1 MKINLTKILPPFLL
15 TFFVAIAVVSL
26 VGYIG
31 FGKTNANFYDLE
43 TKNVYAVL
51 LKDAQI
57 KQQRVENNA
66 EYAKGKSI
74 SSLDSSVFKK
84 RWLDAA
90 KATNEIDTRQ
100 LPDDFQLAW
109 KKYTNALN
117 KTAEAFSNLPQPL
130 NFNVNSV
137 ENKNWYNAV
146 SEQNQ
151 TWSEVVSIAKKY
163 GLKFDQYKNLII
175 ENHSGN

>member
-1 MKINLTKILPPFLL
+1 MKINLAKILPPFLL
-15 TFFVAIAVVSL
+15 TFFVAVAVVSL
-26 VGYIG
+26 TGYFG
-31 FGKTNANFYDLE
+31 FGKPKANFYDLK

-74 SSLDSSVFKK
+74 SSLDPSVFKK

-109 KKYTNALN
+109 KKYANAQT

-137 ENKNWYNAV
+137 ENRNWYNAV
-146 SEQNQ
+146 SEQAQ
-151 TWSEVVSIAKKY
+151 AWSEVVSIAKKY

-175 ENHSGN
+175 ENHSEN